1 VADFGFLAAFTTHT
15 AICRSSELL
24 LPRFV
29 RGWTLR
35 LSSCRE
41 RNISLSL
48 RERVQESTAVP
59 LSTPKTKLT
68 STPNSGGLITDKRSA
83 LPRTR
88 PAQIAQV
95 PSVPLRT
102 ELDLRQQVFK
112 EHLEQCS
119 IVLAGHIC

>member
-1 VADFGFLAAFTTHT
+1 LCAGGHFGFRPAE
-15 AICRSSELL
+15 SE
-24 LPRFV
+24 
-29 RGWTLR
+29 
-35 LSSCRE
+35 
-41 RNISLSL
+41 ISLTL
-48 RERVQESTAVP
+48 RERVRESTAVP

-102 ELDLRQQVFK
+102 EWDLRQQVFK
-112 EHLEQCS
+112 EHLKQCR
-119 IVLAGHIC
+119 IVLARQQYARDKAYIPLKDFKLI